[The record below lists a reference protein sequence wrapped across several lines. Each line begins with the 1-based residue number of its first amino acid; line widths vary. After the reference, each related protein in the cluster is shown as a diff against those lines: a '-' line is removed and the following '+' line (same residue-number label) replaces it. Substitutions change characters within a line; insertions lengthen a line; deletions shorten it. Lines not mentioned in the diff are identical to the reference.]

1 MTATNRQRP
10 VRPPSLTDALI
21 PLASLVAMLSLSVY
35 IYGADSSA
43 GANQIA
49 LLLAAAVASI
59 IAVRNGHA
67 WIDIQRA
74 AVGAIGT
81 AMVAILIL
89 FCVGALIGTWMLAGT
104 VPAMIYY
111 GLKLLNP
118 DIFYAV
124 TCLICAV
131 ASLSTGSSWTTAAT
145 LGIGLMGV
153 AHGLGL
159 SPAITAGAI
168 VSGAYFGD
176 KMSPLSDT
184 TNLAPAVVGT
194 DLFSHVRHMVY
205 TTTPSF
211 LLALALYAGIG
222 LFGLA
227 PAGEL
232 RGIETQAA
240 LSAAFALSPLALLPL
255 AVVLGLAWLRF
266 PPLPTILLGALLG
279 GVQSVL
285 LQPQLVAAFANAP
298 ELPYGLALLKGVW
311 TALATGYESAT
322 GNEALDKLLSR
333 GGMASMMNT
342 VWLIICALTFG
353 GVLEKAGL
361 LERLIRTTLAAA
373 KSTGSLVAAVATTC
387 IGTNIVAADQYIA
400 IVLPGRMFQMEFRKR
415 GLHAKNLSRALED
428 AGTLTSPLVPWNT
441 CGAYMAAALAVPTLA
456 YLPFAFFN
464 LINPLVSIG
473 YGFAGI
479 TMVRADPDSGDNIGP
494 VAGNAPADQR

>member
-1 MTATNRQRP
+1 
-10 VRPPSLTDALI
+10 
-21 PLASLVAMLSLSVY
+21 MLSLSVY
-35 IYGADSSA
+35 IYGSDSSS

-49 LLLAAAVASI
+49 LLLAAAIGSI

-67 WIDIQRA
+67 WVDIQRA
-74 AVGAIGT
+74 VVGAIGT

-124 TCLICAV
+124 ACLICAI
-131 ASLSTGSSWTTAAT
+131 ASLATGSSWTTAGT
-145 LGIGLMGV
+145 LGIGLIGV

-159 SPAITAGAI
+159 SPAITAGAV

-211 LLALALYAGIG
+211 LLALTLYAAIG

-232 RGIETQAA
+232 QGIETMTA
-240 LSAAFALSPLALLPL
+240 LSAAFELTPFALVPLG
-255 AVVLGLAWLRF
+255 VVLVLAWRRF
-266 PPLPTILLGALLG
+266 PPLPTILIGALLG
-279 GVQSVL
+279 GVQAVL
-285 LQPQLVAAFANAP
+285 LQPRVVLAFANAP

-322 GNEALDKLLSR
+322 GNATLDKLLSR
-333 GGMASMMNT
+333 GGMASMLNT
-342 VWLIICALTFG
+342 VWLIICALSFG

-361 LERLIRTTLAAA
+361 LERLIRATLAAA
-373 KSTGSLVAAVATTC
+373 KSTGSLIAAVVMTC

-400 IVLPGRMFQMEFRKR
+400 IVLPGRMFQVEFRKR
-415 GLHAKNLSRALED
+415 GLHPKNLSRALED

-441 CGAYMAAALAVPTLA
+441 CGAYMAAALGVPTLA
-456 YLPFAFFN
+456 YLPFAFLN

-473 YGFAGI
+473 YGYAGI
-479 TMVRADPDSGDNIGP
+479 TMVRADPDSGENAGP
-494 VAGNAPADQR
+494 AADVATANQMHPAATTTRE